1 MYYIK
6 MSSIVLNSTHII
18 DKINNSTFQIDFERS
33 VSLLDKHIAL
43 TSASLYFSW
52 RNITSSNNKF
62 SYIWIDD
69 VEYFV
74 ELPIGFYEISDIRSY
89 FQYVMTQNGHVMTN
103 SETEQTIYFIDILIN
118 NTKYSIDII
127 TYPVPT
133 SLPEGFTSSITFPA
147 VAKNPRF
154 KLPLG
159 MNDIFGYD
167 ADFITD
173 TGSEIQTYNSTKAP
187 NVSPDS
193 SVLLVCDQ
201 VDNEFSNLGILYA
214 ISPSVSIGSLI
225 VDRPSEAIYS
235 KLKNGSYN
243 HLTFRILSSK
253 TFRPIEIVDSE
264 INLIFS
270 IK

>member
-1 MYYIK
+1 
-6 MSSIVLNSTHII
+6 MSSIILNSTYII

-33 VSLLDKHIAL
+33 ISLQDKHIAL

-52 RNITSSNNKF
+52 RNITSFNNKF

-69 VEYFV
+69 IVYFV
-74 ELPIGFYEISDIRSY
+74 ELPIGFYEITDIRTY
-89 FQYVMTQNGHVMTN
+89 FQYVMTQIGHVMTN
-103 SETEQTIYFIDILIN
+103 VETNSTIYFIDVLVN

-133 SLPEGFTSSITFPA
+133 TLPEGFTSSITFPSI
-147 VAKNPRF
+147 AKNPRL
-154 KLPLG
+154 KLPAG
-159 MNDIFGYD
+159 MSDIFGYD
-167 ADFITD
+167 ENFTTN
-173 TGSEIQTYNSTKAP
+173 TGSEIKTYNSTKAP

-201 VDNEFSNLGILYA
+201 VENQFSNLGILYA

-225 VDRPSEAIYS
+225 IDRPSEAIYS

-243 HLTFRILSSK
+243 HFTFRILSSK

-264 INLIFS
+264 MNFIFT

>member
-1 MYYIK
+1 
-6 MSSIVLNSTHII
+6 MSSIILNSTHII

-33 VSLLDKHIAL
+33 IMLQEKHIAL

-62 SYIWIDD
+62 SYIWIGD
-69 VEYFV
+69 VEYSV
-74 ELPIGFYEISDIRSY
+74 ELPIGFYEITDIRTY

-103 SETEQTIYFIDILIN
+103 IETNSTISFIDILVN

-133 SLPEGFTSSITFPA
+133 TLPGGFTLSVTFPS
-147 VAKNPRF
+147 VAKNPRLI
-154 KLPLG
+154 LPSG

-167 ADFITD
+167 VDFT
-173 TGSEIQTYNSTKAP
+173 TNSGSEIQTYDSTKAP

-201 VDNEFSNLGILYA
+201 VNNEFSNLGILYS
-214 ISPSVSIGSLI
+214 ISPSVGIGSLI
-225 VDRPSEAIYS
+225 VDRPSQPIYS

-243 HLTFRILSSK
+243 SLTFRILSSK

-264 INLIFS
+264 INFIFS

>member
-1 MYYIK
+1 
-6 MSSIVLNSTHII
+6 MSSIIVNSTHII

-33 VSLLDKHIAL
+33 VSLQDKHIAL

-52 RNITSSNNKF
+52 RNITSSNNTF

-69 VEYFV
+69 ISYSV
-74 ELPIGFYEISDIRSY
+74 ELLIGFYEITDIRTY
-89 FQYVMTQNGHVMTN
+89 FQYVMTKNNHIMTN
-103 SETEQTIYFIDILIN
+103 TETNSTVYFIDMLVN

-133 SLPEGFTSSITFPA
+133 TLPEGFTSSITFPS
-147 VAKNPRF
+147 VAKNPRL
-154 KLPLG
+154 KLPSG

-167 ADFITD
+167 VDFT
-173 TGSEIQTYNSTKAP
+173 TNSGSEIQTYNSTKAP

-201 VDNEFSNLGILYA
+201 VNNDFSNLGILYA

-225 VDRPSEAIYS
+225 IDRPSQPIYS

-243 HLTFRILSSK
+243 SLTFRILSSK
-253 TFRPIEIVDSE
+253 TFRSIEILDSE
-264 INLIFS
+264 INFIFS

>member
-1 MYYIK
+1 
-6 MSSIVLNSTHII
+6 MSSIVLNRTHII
-18 DKINNSTFQIDFERS
+18 DAINNSTFQIDFERS

-52 RNITSSNNKF
+52 RNITTSNNKF
-62 SYIWIDD
+62 SYTWIDD

-133 SLPEGFTSSITFPA
+133 ALPEGFTSSITFPS
-147 VAKNPRF
+147 VAKNPRL
-154 KLPLG
+154 KLPSG

-167 ADFITD
+167 EDFTTD
-173 TGSEIQTYNSTKAP
+173 AGSEIQTYNSTKAP

-201 VDNEFSNLGILYA
+201 VQNDFSNLGILYA
-214 ISPSVSIGSLI
+214 ISPSVGIGSLI
-225 VDRPSEAIYS
+225 VDRPAEAIYS
-235 KLKNGSYN
+235 KLKNGAYN

-253 TFRPIEIVDSE
+253 TFKPIEIVDSE
-264 INLIFS
+264 INFIFN

>member
-1 MYYIK
+1 

-18 DKINNSTFQIDFERS
+18 DTIDNSTFQIDFERS
-33 VSLLDKHIAL
+33 VSLLEKHIAL

-52 RNITSSNNKF
+52 RNITTSNNKF
-62 SYIWIDD
+62 AYTWIDD
-69 VEYFV
+69 VEFFV

-103 SETEQTIYFIDILIN
+103 SEIEQTVYIIDILIN
-118 NTKYSIDII
+118 NTIYSIDII

-147 VAKNPRF
+147 VAKKTRF
-154 KLPLG
+154 KLPSR
-159 MNDIFGYD
+159 MSDIFGYD
-167 ADFITD
+167 ADFTTD
-173 TGSEIQTYNSTKAP
+173 AGSEIQTYNSTKAP

-214 ISPSVSIGSLI
+214 ISPSVNIGSLI